1 MNPDQTLDVSGLA
14 CPLPMLRAKKALADM
29 ASGQVLRVTATDPGA
44 PGDFAAFCRQTG
56 NVLEDSQT
64 TADGKFV
71 MVLRRK

>member
-1 MNPDQTLDVSGLA
+1 MTADNAIDPSGLN
-14 CPLPMLRAKKALADM
+14 CPLPILRAKKALAELT
-29 ASGQVLRVTATDPGA
+29 SGQVLRVTATDPGA

>member
-1 MNPDQTLDVSGLA
+1 MTADKDIDLSGLN
-14 CPLPMLRAKKALADM
+14 CPLPILRAKKALAEL